1 MSHESRTMKISQW
14 FKKKGISGPKT
25 LEPLIRLRRHDVV
38 EVCQDFDLQDESR
51 KYLVDTPQANS
62 FLACL
67 IHDEGYFD
75 AIRFLAY
82 ALPEREAVW
91 WACQCI
97 RCMPVCFQG
106 EIATQALESAE
117 AWVHDSR
124 PESCRNALDAAKKH
138 AFDMPTSPAAWTAMA
153 AACTSHELGEAE
165 GHPEPKLSTAY
176 SAAGAITLA
185 ASSNVDHMAER
196 CAEFIDMGVKIAQGK
211 QRIPAQMNS

>member
-1 MSHESRTMKISQW
+1 MKISQW
-14 FKKKGISGPKT
+14 FKKKGLSRPKR
-25 LEPLIRLRRHDVV
+25 LEPLVQLRRHDVA

-51 KYLVDTPQANS
+51 KHLVEAPQANS

-106 EIATQALESAE
+106 KIATHALESAE

-124 PESCRNALDAAKKH
+124 PESCRKALDAAKKH
-138 AFDMPTSPAAWTAMA
+138 AFDMPTSPAAWTAIA
-153 AACTSHELGEAE
+153 AACTSHELAEAE
-165 GHPEPKLSTAY
+165 GHPEPRLSTAY
-176 SAAGAITLA
+176 ATAGAVTLA
-185 ASSNVDHMAER
+185 ASVEADQLVPR
-196 CAEFIDMGVKIAQGK
+196 CTEFIETGVKIAQGK
-211 QRIPAQMNS
+211 LRISG

>member
-1 MSHESRTMKISQW
+1 MKISQW
-14 FKKKGISGPKT
+14 FKKKGFSGPKA
-25 LEPLIRLRRHDVV
+25 LEPLIRLRRHDVA

-67 IHDEGYFD
+67 IHDECYFD

-82 ALPEREAVW
+82 ALPDREVVG

-97 RCMPVCFQG
+97 RSMPACYQG
-106 EIATQALESAE
+106 DIATQALASAE
-117 AWVHDSR
+117 AWVSD
-124 PESCRNALDAAKKH
+124 PKPGLCQKALDAAKKH

-153 AACTSHELGEAE
+153 AACTSHELAEAE

-185 ASSNVDHMAER
+185 ASSEIDNMVGR
-196 CAEFIDMGVKIAQGK
+196 CTEFIDMGVKIAQGK
-211 QRIPAQMNS
+211 QLVPAQMNS